1 MNLVVDASAVIAV
14 IANEACKAAIV
25 RQTQGA
31 DLIAP
36 PSLHWEIGN
45 AFSAMFKR
53 RRLTIQDARKALH
66 AYRQIPI
73 RFSDVELEDAVE
85 LSAELDVHAY
95 DAYLI
100 VCALRHQC
108 KLLTLDTGLAEAA
121 AKAGV
126 SVVEIGS

>member
-1 MNLVVDASAVIAV
+1 MDLVIDASAVIAV
-14 IANEACKAAIV
+14 ITNEPHKEVIV
-25 RQTQGA
+25 HQTAGA

-53 RRLTIQDARKALH
+53 RRLTVQDAREALR
-66 AYRQIPI
+66 AYREIPI

-85 LSAELDVHAY
+85 LSAELDLYAY
-95 DAYLI
+95 DAYVIL
-100 VCALRHQC
+100 CARRHQC

-126 SVVEIGS
+126 SVLEIGS